1 MDKQSSTPLTDRE
14 NLLVESFRVLSSD
27 LDIDTVT
34 KNSLGILIK
43 RFDAEA
49 ACLFLTDLR
58 DYQMRACCI
67 SSEVPDKVHILP
79 LDDEN
84 NIIGWKVDSTEPI
97 MIDKIDESSEYFN
110 TIKKAINITP
120 KNMLGI
126 PLFAGGEFLGVI
138 QVINGRNGKGFINDD
153 LDIIEVVGERIA
165 LTLRNA
171 WILEEAVRA
180 SEESKS
186 LYEVGIALSG
196 SFELEDLLD
205 KILENLR
212 RVIEFNMAIIYLVDP
227 NDGTIN
233 KIATKGVENP
243 DDKKIHLKIG
253 QGVCGRVAESG
264 QGIIIS
270 DVDKNDDYIAFR
282 PQTKSEMAV
291 PLIADHTVI
300 GVFNVENDNADA
312 YTDRDLQ
319 LMTGFASMA
328 AVSIERA
335 KLLKERM
342 AAKRIEHELSIARR
356 IQKTFLPA
364 DNPVINGFDI
374 AGVNIPSQEVGGDY
388 YDFIH
393 IVEDQWGIAI
403 GDVAGNGIPASLI
416 MAAYRAGLKAEI
428 RNNFAIR
435 AILKKVNNLLYE
447 SIERDR
453 YVTAVYG
460 VLDSKNKLLTFS
472 NAGHNPPIL
481 RRANGNLEY
490 LKDGGL
496 ALGIFPQSEYKES
509 SVFLNSGDILLFY
522 TDGVTEVDNKKN
534 EEFGEE
540 RLIDVLHKVEKLS
553 SSEIVK
559 EIIKEVRKFGSMASL
574 PDDLTLVSIK
584 AL

>member
-1 MDKQSSTPLTDRE
+1 
-14 NLLVESFRVLSSD
+14 
-27 LDIDTVT
+27 
-34 KNSLGILIK
+34 
-43 RFDAEA
+43 
-49 ACLFLTDLR
+49 
-58 DYQMRACCI
+58 
-67 SSEVPDKVHILP
+67 
-79 LDDEN
+79 
-84 NIIGWKVDSTEPI
+84 
-97 MIDKIDESSEYFN
+97 
-110 TIKKAINITP
+110 
-120 KNMLGI
+120 
-126 PLFAGGEFLGVI
+126 
-138 QVINGRNGKGFINDD
+138 
-153 LDIIEVVGERIA
+153 
-165 LTLRNA
+165 
-171 WILEEAVRA
+171 
-180 SEESKS
+180 
-186 LYEVGIALSG
+186 
-196 SFELEDLLD
+196 
-205 KILENLR
+205 
-212 RVIEFNMAIIYLVDP
+212 
-227 NDGTIN
+227 
-233 KIATKGVENP
+233 
-243 DDKKIHLKIG
+243 
-253 QGVCGRVAESG
+253 
-264 QGIIIS
+264 
-270 DVDKNDDYIAFR
+270 
-282 PQTKSEMAV
+282 
-291 PLIADHTVI
+291 
-300 GVFNVENDNADA
+300 
-312 YTDRDLQ
+312 
-319 LMTGFASMA
+319 MTGFASMA

-342 AAKRIEHELSIARR
+342 ATKRIEHELSIARR

-364 DNPVINGFDI
+364 NNPIINGFDI

-481 RRANGNLEY
+481 RRVNGNLEY
-490 LKDGGL
+490 LRDGGL

-522 TDGVTEVDNKKN
+522 TDGVTEVPNKKN

-540 RLIDVLHKVEKLS
+540 RLIDVLNKVEKLS
-553 SSEIVK
+553 SHKIVK
-559 EIIKEVRKFGSMASL
+559 EIISEVRKFGSMASL